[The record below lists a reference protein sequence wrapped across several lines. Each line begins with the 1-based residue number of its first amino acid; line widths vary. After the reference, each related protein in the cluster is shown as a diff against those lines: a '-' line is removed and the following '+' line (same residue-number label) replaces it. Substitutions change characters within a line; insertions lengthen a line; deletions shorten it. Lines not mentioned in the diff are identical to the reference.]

1 MERKWQKM
9 QNEQKARNDQVGQKG
24 HRAGRGGAA
33 FVFLLAG
40 VLGLALMACSDT
52 TSYHEGN
59 HDGMN
64 HEGMNHNSMQDGMH
78 SQMANRQ
85 TKTLEMA
92 NAKVVVDWMSMGQ
105 HHQMMDSMKM
115 DRHDRNRKNDD
126 RHIMITVLDSK
137 SNKTLSDATVTLD
150 MKGPGGNSLEVNP
163 SEMKNDRM
171 HHLGYSFA
179 NAGEGTYTAT
189 IKVQNG
195 SDSETR
201 EVTFEL
207 E

>member
-1 MERKWQKM
+1 MKTTHKM
-9 QNEQKARNDQVGQKG
+9 QRTATTRTMQKWNDTKTWT
-24 HRAGRGGAA
+24 RGGTGRM
-33 FVFLLAG
+33 VLMTGLTVLLAAN
-40 VLGLALMACSDT
+40 LACSDGNT
-52 TSYHEGN
+52 HHDGHEMQGMQNGN
-59 HDGMN
+59 H
-64 HEGMNHNSMQDGMH
+64 DGMH